1 MRDAYEQNPKLGN
14 PATVTEQ
21 LDDSSHTVDQLL
33 TDINKYE
40 VSGHVRSVKL

>member
-1 MRDAYEQNPKLGN
+1 MHDAYEQNPKLGN

-21 LDDSSHTVDQLL
+21 LDESCHTVDQLL

-40 VSGHVRSVKL
+40 VSSHVRSIKL